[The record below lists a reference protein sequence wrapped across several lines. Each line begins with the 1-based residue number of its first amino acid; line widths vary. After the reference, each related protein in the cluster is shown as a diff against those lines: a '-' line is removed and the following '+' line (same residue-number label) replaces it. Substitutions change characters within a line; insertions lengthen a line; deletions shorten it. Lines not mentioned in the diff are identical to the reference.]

1 MIRCRKTELRSKGA
15 QVTVILVVLLTLI
28 GSSAVNADASSIVV
42 GHGGDISFEVSQF
55 GQSAVERITQR
66 APASVGIMPRAVRRN
81 NFWPSALSTRESTA
95 LIAGCEMP
103 R

>member
-42 GHGGDISFEVSQF
+42 GH
-55 GQSAVERITQR
+55 
-66 APASVGIMPRAVRRN
+66 
-81 NFWPSALSTRESTA
+81 
-95 LIAGCEMP
+95 
-103 R
+103 